1 MADVQLQVDGR
12 CSDLDDK
19 SITKGRCLIVRI
31 LLLWWALSMLV
42 LAVALLVSSVASQ
55 RTPGK
60 RGREIGRFV
69 QSSPMIHVGIIINN
83 NDFPFHPAWVS
94 LLLTSSWLSDQT
106 PSPTTESCYRFHI
119 RVGPCDIVCC
129 LDKPLFQIP
138 YNTAKVS
145 VAGHARLLMAIM
157 ISLPKSGAN
166 SPSVCTWNSYLKK
179 SKNHNIPVLF
189 FGNYCNL
196 SQTNGCII
204 ISVTVVG
211 YVRRWRRKL
220 VP

>member
-1 MADVQLQVDGR
+1 MADVQLQVFGR

-31 LLLWWALSMLV
+31 LLLWWALSMLA
-42 LAVALLVSSVASQ
+42 LAVAVLVSSVGSQ

-94 LLLTSSWLSDQT
+94 LLLTSSDRAALDSSDQT

-157 ISLPKSGAN
+157 ISLPKSGAT
-166 SPSVCTWNSYLKK
+166 SPSVCTWISHLKK
-179 SKNHNIPVLF
+179 
-189 FGNYCNL
+189 
-196 SQTNGCII
+196 
-204 ISVTVVG
+204 
-211 YVRRWRRKL
+211 
-220 VP
+220 